1 MWFEVGFSG
10 FPGFGDFDEHGG
22 DEPLQRLLAG
32 KETDDTGASFD
43 LAVEGFAGIG
53 GSQFSAIRLG
63 QIKDC
68 KAFGNV
74 FLSPCNKLGLFV
86 SPSLKKNAQ
95 PFLGLWTRLGVEDG
109 GDLRRNE
116 GLQVLFG
123 DEVTGVLLKVKL
135 TALPWTRVA
144 GSAQSGF

>member
-1 MWFEVGFSG
+1 LWFEVGFSG

-32 KETDDTGASFD
+32 KEADDSGASFN

-63 QIKDC
+63 QIKDR

-74 FLSPCNKLGLFV
+74 FLGPCNKLGLLV
-86 SPSLKKNAQ
+86 ALGLKEYAQ
-95 PFLGLWTRLGVEDG
+95 PFFGL
-109 GDLRRNE
+109 
-116 GLQVLFG
+116 
-123 DEVTGVLLKVKL
+123 
-135 TALPWTRVA
+135 
-144 GSAQSGF
+144 

>member
-1 MWFEVGFSG
+1 MDRGVVWTSRQGCTVN
-10 FPGFGDFDEHGG
+10 
-22 DEPLQRLLAG
+22 
-32 KETDDTGASFD
+32 GAW
-43 LAVEGFAGIG
+43 IG
-53 GSQFSAIRLG
+53 GEFWDAYGSSQFSAIRLR
-63 QIKDC
+63 QIKDG
-68 KAFGNV
+68 KTFGNV

-109 GDLRRNE
+109 GDLHRDE

-144 GSAQSGF
+144 SCAQSGF